1 MKKRSAER
9 GLTFI
14 VIGLLC
20 IAAALSLAGYNVYT
34 DARAGRSVRQVLD
47 ELDGL
52 FPETTEATDS
62 AAEIT
67 DDPVNTVMPEP
78 VADIPDYILYPDMEM
93 PVRKVDGKDYI
104 GVLRIDSL
112 SLELPVI
119 SDWSYESLKTA
130 PCRYSGSAYK
140 DNLVVCGHD
149 YRLHFGGLRR
159 IGIGDTATFTDMDGN
174 VFGYRAVSVEIL
186 DPTAK
191 EEMTSGDYDL
201 TLFTCTL
208 DGKNRLT
215 VRFEKDE

>member
-62 AAEIT
+62 GAEIT

-149 YRLHFGGLRR
+149 YRSHFGGLRR

-174 VFGYRAVSVEIL
+174 VFTYRAASVEAL
-186 DPTAK
+186 DPTEIDDMK
-191 EEMTSGDYDL
+191 HSGFEL

-208 DGKNRLT
+208 DGTDRLT
-215 VRFEKDE
+215 VRFEKTE

>member
-34 DARAGRSVRQVLD
+34 DARAGRSVRQV
-47 ELDGL
+47 LDGL

-130 PCRYSGSAYK
+130 PCRYNGSA

-149 YRLHFGGLRR
+149 YRSHFGGLRR

-174 VFGYRAVSVEIL
+174 IFTYRAASVEAL
-186 DPTAK
+186 DPTEIDDMK
-191 EEMTSGDYDL
+191 HSGFEL

-208 DGKNRLT
+208 DGTDRLT
-215 VRFEKDE
+215 VRFEKTE